1 MKENTP
7 DELTQALEHLLH
19 VASKHNAT
27 VAGFVVR
34 IDEPMFFTRVT
45 NLKDGFNETI
55 KALCIAADTKIK
67 QGAQV
72 MNLVKP
78 AS

>member
-1 MKENTP
+1 
-7 DELTQALEHLLH
+7 
-19 VASKHNAT
+19 
-27 VAGFVVR
+27 
-34 IDEPMFFTRVT
+34 MFFTRVT